1 MPTVIV
7 SPRYQV
13 VIPLEVREA
22 LGIKPGQKVEVM
34 RMGDCIEIVPLRPM
48 KRLRGSL
55 AGINT
60 SVEREG
66 D

>member
-7 SPRYQV
+7 SPRYQI
-13 VIPLEVREA
+13 VIPLEVRKA
-22 LGIKPGQKVEVM
+22 LGITPGQKVEVM
-34 RMGDCIEIVPLRPM
+34 RMGDCIEIIPLRPM

-60 SVEREG
+60 SVKREG